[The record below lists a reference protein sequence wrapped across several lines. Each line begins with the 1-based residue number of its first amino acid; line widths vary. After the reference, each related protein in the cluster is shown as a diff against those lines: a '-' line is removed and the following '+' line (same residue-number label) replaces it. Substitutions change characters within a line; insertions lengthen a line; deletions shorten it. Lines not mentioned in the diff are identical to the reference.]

1 MNNTVFY
8 SLLMLVAGMGI
19 PTMAALNSGLGSK
32 LQSPALASAILFLVG
47 LCFAI
52 SYLLATKGM
61 PETLYQNGTPWY
73 YYFGG
78 FFVMFYIIAITW
90 VVPRFGI
97 SNAVAF
103 VLLGQ
108 LIAMSTIDHFGLF
121 GAQIYSIDLKRIL
134 GLVFMTIGVFLVL
147 AKKTVVES

>member
-1 MNNTVFY
+1 
-8 SLLMLVAGMGI
+8 MLFAGMGI
-19 PTMAALNSGLGSK
+19 PTMAALNSGLGIK
-32 LQSPALASAILFLVG
+32 LQSPALASVILLLVGMAIAIL
-47 LCFAI
+47 
-52 SYLLATKGM
+52 YLLTTEGI
-61 PETLYQNGTPWY
+61 PRIFFQSGTPWY

-90 VVPRFGI
+90 VAPKFGI

-121 GAQIYSIDLKRIL
+121 GVQVYTIDFKRIL
-134 GLVFMTIGVFLVL
+134 GLIFMTIGVVLVL
-147 AKKTVVES
+147 SKKT